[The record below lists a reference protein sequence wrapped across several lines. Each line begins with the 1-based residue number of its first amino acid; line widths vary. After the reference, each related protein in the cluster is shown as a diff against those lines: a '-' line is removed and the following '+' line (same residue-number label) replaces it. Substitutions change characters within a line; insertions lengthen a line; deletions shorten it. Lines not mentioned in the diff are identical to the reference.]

1 MAPQKIWKDLVSEGV
16 QTIYRENEAQY
27 LEWDVTEPPAPH
39 PSKFHY
45 GQGLKYPIVYDPG

>member
-1 MAPQKIWKDLVSEGV
+1 MAPQKIRKDLVSEGV

-27 LEWDVTEPPAPH
+27 LEWDVTEPPTPH

-45 GQGLKYPIVYDPG
+45 GQGLKYPVVYDPG